1 MCVEMLKYFIWKGK
15 SIIKMRLS
23 IISFKTVSV
32 AVVAPILKDI
42 AAGLSGSAIAW
53 PARAVPSALESGQL
67 VVLG

>member
-32 AVVAPILKDI
+32 AVVAPILKDV
-42 AAGLSGSAIAW
+42 AAGLSGSAIA
-53 PARAVPSALESGQL
+53 
-67 VVLG
+67 